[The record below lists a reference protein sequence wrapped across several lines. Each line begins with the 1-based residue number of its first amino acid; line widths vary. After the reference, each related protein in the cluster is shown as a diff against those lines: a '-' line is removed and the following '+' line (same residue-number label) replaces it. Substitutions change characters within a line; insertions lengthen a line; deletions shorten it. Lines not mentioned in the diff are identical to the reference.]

1 MFLRTCVLIILKRRR
16 EIFIFFTLSLLF
28 FLRLQSVSVPLVTLA
43 NLSTIIIIM
52 KTNIQEKQNID
63 VYHRCFKLMNSP
75 KWNPEWQKLN
85 AEQYSIIGKDL
96 HITTTATTI
105 KISKVGWQYG
115 NRSNCSR
122 STQFTGS
129 LSLSCHS
136 EIQIKLL
143 CFFFLFIYLSVVSLL
158 FNSILSICSFFMDK
172 ILQ

>member
-16 EIFIFFTLSLLF
+16 EIFIFFRCCF
-28 FLRLQSVSVPLVTLA
+28 FFSRLQSVSVPLVTLA